1 MTPMMTKQIRWRLV
15 SLALVLTLLAVA
27 AASTPAQAAATII
40 YVNHAAAPGGN
51 GTSWAQAFQFLQDGL
66 AAAAPGD
73 QIWVAQGTYYPDEGT
88 GITPDD
94 RTATFRLKSY
104 VAVFGGFA
112 GTETVLTQRNWEAH
126 RSVLS
131 GDIDQDTTS
140 DVCGPVLKRVPCNTS
155 KNSYHVVYAFG
166 ADHDAVLDGF
176 TITDGRDT
184 RDHGYA
190 SGILSVSA
198 NPVLRNLLITN
209 NRTNNLVGGGMYA
222 NMGTPSLTHVRF
234 VGNGNAQTGG
244 GATFAGTNGAVLDDV
259 QFLSNDAN
267 VSGGGLYLVKS
278 GASGITGNIS
288 LNNVVI
294 AGNTAGMQGGG
305 LFVGTTNVQASNIII
320 SGNLTGDAFFKEF
333 AFQGGGIYADGAALT
348 ITNGTIAGNQVL
360 GKTSDIGAFGGA
372 ISTTCWRFTG
382 DPDRCTIRINN
393 SVLYANSAQ
402 YGTEIHNGSKNF
414 YVQNSLV
421 EGSGG
426 SSGWQAHAVDK
437 GGNIDADPQF
447 FVPVDPAS
455 APTIAGD
462 FRQRLASPV
471 VNTGSN
477 ALILRQPFSGTT
489 DFGGNARVFDTT
501 VDMGPYE
508 ASIKCPAA
516 GTTRLY
522 VNALANGGNLGTSW
536 AGALTKV
543 QDALALVDN
552 CPGNTIGQ
560 IWVAQGTY
568 YPDEGYYQAKRDRAA
583 AFNLKSGLAIYGGF
597 LGTETALNQRN
608 PWAIITTLSGDIGHD
623 DHTDAHQLVETP
635 AAIVPPNSYHVV
647 VASGTDTSAL
657 LDGFAI
663 TAGQADGATAAR
675 QSEGGGLFAA
685 SGSPTLNNLALVGN
699 LGVEGGGM
707 TLVAGSNA
715 LLTNSWFGGNGA
727 TSYGAGLHNE
737 SSSPALGNVL
747 FSGNRAVAGGGAI
760 YNLASSPT
768 LINVTIASNAAGGS
782 LGTVTTAVAPFG
794 GGMFN
799 FTGSKPV
806 LRNTIIWNNADS
818 SGIGTPSA
826 SMRNLDAASTPAAD
840 NSDIQGLA
848 GIPGLIFDNT
858 SIDQNPLFVA
868 PLSPATAPNFAGDR
882 RLQSGSPAIDTGD
895 NSFNSLPTD
904 LGQQPRIQDGS
915 GDGSAIIDM
924 GAFEAPKL
932 LAPRVQLAI
941 AANPSTANL
950 GAIITF
956 TYVVTNSGNVT
967 SSIVAGDDTTGP
979 VVFNQDNVPP
989 GAVLAASRQYTVT
1002 ALDLPLLVN
1011 TFYAIAIAPN
1021 GSMAQGSTAAVVN
1034 LQVSDQMAVTKTA
1047 SAASVSV
1054 GDLITYTYTA
1064 QNTGLTGLTGI
1075 VAVDDKLGPVALS
1088 ASLAAGEVTSATLAY
1103 VVEESDLPVINNTV
1117 TVTATVGVSTV
1128 VETRGAAVQ
1137 VLSNPRISVD
1147 KSASAPTAMV
1157 GDVITYT
1164 YEVRNTGTVTLHSIE
1179 LVDDKL
1185 GPIGLLTTT
1194 LAPGAAT
1201 TATAVHDV
1209 QASELPGPINNT
1221 AIVTGTGP
1229 TNLVRTAQDGAT
1241 VAIAY
1246 RPGLEVQAFG
1256 TPASGVPGTVITYTY
1271 VVKNSGDVSLT
1282 AIGLTDSRL
1291 GAVSL
1296 SSTSL
1301 APGAVATGSNTYV
1314 VAAGDLP
1321 GPLTNVATAVG
1332 TSPTNGSVQGTAA
1345 ATTGVV
1351 DPNPAPAYTYCYL
1364 PSVRKQ

>member
-1 MTPMMTKQIRWRLV
+1 M
-15 SLALVLTLLAVA
+15 
-27 AASTPAQAAATII
+27 
-40 YVNHAAAPGGN
+40 
-51 GTSWAQAFQFLQDGL
+51 
-66 AAAAPGD
+66 
-73 QIWVAQGTYYPDEGT
+73 
-88 GITPDD
+88 
-94 RTATFRLKSY
+94 
-104 VAVFGGFA
+104 
-112 GTETVLTQRNWEAH
+112 
-126 RSVLS
+126 
-131 GDIDQDTTS
+131 
-140 DVCGPVLKRVPCNTS
+140 
-155 KNSYHVVYAFG
+155 
-166 ADHDAVLDGF
+166 
-176 TITDGRDT
+176 
-184 RDHGYA
+184 
-190 SGILSVSA
+190 
-198 NPVLRNLLITN
+198 
-209 NRTNNLVGGGMYA
+209 
-222 NMGTPSLTHVRF
+222 
-234 VGNGNAQTGG
+234 
-244 GATFAGTNGAVLDDV
+244 
-259 QFLSNDAN
+259 
-267 VSGGGLYLVKS
+267 
-278 GASGITGNIS
+278 
-288 LNNVVI
+288 
-294 AGNTAGMQGGG
+294 
-305 LFVGTTNVQASNIII
+305 
-320 SGNLTGDAFFKEF
+320 
-333 AFQGGGIYADGAALT
+333 
-348 ITNGTIAGNQVL
+348 
-360 GKTSDIGAFGGA
+360 
-372 ISTTCWRFTG
+372 
-382 DPDRCTIRINN
+382 
-393 SVLYANSAQ
+393 
-402 YGTEIHNGSKNF
+402 
-414 YVQNSLV
+414 
-421 EGSGG
+421 
-426 SSGWQAHAVDK
+426 
-437 GGNIDADPQF
+437 
-447 FVPVDPAS
+447 
-455 APTIAGD
+455 
-462 FRQRLASPV
+462 
-471 VNTGSN
+471 
-477 ALILRQPFSGTT
+477 
-489 DFGGNARVFDTT
+489 
-501 VDMGPYE
+501 
-508 ASIKCPAA
+508 
-516 GTTRLY
+516 
-522 VNALANGGNLGTSW
+522 
-536 AGALTKV
+536 
-543 QDALALVDN
+543 
-552 CPGNTIGQ
+552 
-560 IWVAQGTY
+560 
-568 YPDEGYYQAKRDRAA
+568 
-583 AFNLKSGLAIYGGF
+583 
-597 LGTETALNQRN
+597 
-608 PWAIITTLSGDIGHD
+608 
-623 DHTDAHQLVETP
+623 
-635 AAIVPPNSYHVV
+635 
-647 VASGTDTSAL
+647 
-657 LDGFAI
+657 
-663 TAGQADGATAAR
+663 
-675 QSEGGGLFAA
+675 
-685 SGSPTLNNLALVGN
+685 
-699 LGVEGGGM
+699 
-707 TLVAGSNA
+707 
-715 LLTNSWFGGNGA
+715 
-727 TSYGAGLHNE
+727 
-737 SSSPALGNVL
+737 L

-882 RLQSGSPAIDTGD
+882 RLQSGSPAIDSGD

-1157 GDVITYT
+1157 GDVVTYT

-1201 TATAVHDV
+1201 TASAVHAV

-1229 TNLVRTAQDGAT
+1229 TDLVRTAQDGAT

-1301 APGAVATGSNTYV
+1301 APGAVATGSNTYDCDR
-1314 VAAGDLP
+1314 AHGQPSGRCELEQHLAGTRRCGHWQQHLCRSSRRSARPADQRGHGHWHVPDKRECTGDGSGHDRRGRSKP
-1321 GPLTNVATAVG
+1321 GTGIHLLLSAVG
-1332 TSPTNGSVQGTAA
+1332 AQTVKSPAMPGGAVGRWSPHLAQRHLHAHQSAIWTEGEGFCENLCDPGDRSHRRPGVGRVHVRTAGPNKTGQRQG
-1345 ATTGVV
+1345 
-1351 DPNPAPAYTYCYL
+1351 
-1364 PSVRKQ
+1364 R